1 MAKQSGGKR
10 QRQGA
15 DGGRGGQGTGGNRER
30 RGRTSGRK
38 GLSSDAGR
46 SKGRST
52 DSSVRGA
59 AVRPGASRRPL
70 GEYIEGR
77 RAVAEALRT
86 GFPVKRALVADAEG
100 RRDAALAQLVDQLR
114 GANIPVEYVATEQL
128 DALSSHGA
136 HQGIAL
142 EVGAFPYADL
152 ADIIARADAAGAE
165 PALVVVLDH
174 VTDAGNFGAIV
185 RSAEVVGAV
194 GVVIA
199 NKRAAEVT
207 VATYKTS
214 AGAVMHL
221 PIARVPN
228 IARAL
233 EDLKAAGF
241 WTVGASEHA
250 EGNCWDAPLTGRI
263 ALVMGSEGAG
273 ISRLV
278 LETCDD
284 LTKLPQR
291 GATESLNVAQ
301 AATALCYEWLRVN
314 IAALE
319 GSSVV
324 LADAAAPSA
333 CGAADLSN
341 SGKNV
346 PKTAHSEADF
356 GTFLPEFRRVSATVG
371 AASSAAPATDGVGGA
386 RE

>member
-15 DGGRGGQGTGGNRER
+15 GVGRGGQGTGGNRER
-30 RGRTSGRK
+30 RGRTPVRK
-38 GLSSDAGR
+38 SLSSDAGR
-46 SKGRST
+46 SKGRSAG
-52 DSSVRGA
+52 SSAHGA
-59 AVRPGASRRPL
+59 AARPGASRRPA

-77 RAVAEALRT
+77 RAAAEALRT

-142 EVGAFPYADL
+142 EVGAFPYVDL
-152 ADIIARADAAGAE
+152 ADVIAAAGAG

-185 RSAEVVGAV
+185 RSAEVVGAA

-233 EDLKAAGF
+233 EQLKAAGF

-250 EGNCWDAPLTGRI
+250 EGSCWDAPLTGRI
-263 ALVMGSEGAG
+263 ALVMGSEGDG

-371 AASSAAPATDGVGGA
+371 AASSVAPATDGVGGA

>member
-15 DGGRGGQGTGGNRER
+15 SGGRGGQGTGGNRER
-30 RGRTSGRK
+30 RGRTPDRR
-38 GLSSDAGR
+38 GLSSDTGR
-46 SKGRST
+46 SKGRSAG
-52 DSSVRGA
+52 SSVRGA
-59 AVRPGASRRPL
+59 AARPGASRRPA

-77 RAVAEALRT
+77 RAAAEALRT

-114 GANIPVEYVATEQL
+114 GANIPVEYVAAEQL

-136 HQGIAL
+136 HQGIVL
-142 EVGAFPYADL
+142 EVGAFPYVDL
-152 ADIIARADAAGAE
+152 ADVIAAAGAG

-221 PIARVPN
+221 PIACVPN

-233 EDLKAAGF
+233 EQLKAAGF

-250 EGNCWDAPLTGRI
+250 EGSCWDAPLTGRI
-263 ALVMGSEGAG
+263 ALVMGSEGDG

-319 GSSVV
+319 GSSAV

-341 SGKNV
+341 LGKNV
-346 PKTAHSEADF
+346 PKTADFEADF

-371 AASSAAPATDGVGGA
+371 AASSAATATDGVGGA